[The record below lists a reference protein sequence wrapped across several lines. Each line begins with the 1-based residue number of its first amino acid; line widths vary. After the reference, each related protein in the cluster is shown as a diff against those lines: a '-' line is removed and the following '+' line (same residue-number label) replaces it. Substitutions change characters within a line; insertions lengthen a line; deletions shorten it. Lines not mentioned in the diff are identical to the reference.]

1 MIMRKEFV
9 EHTYFNGNY
18 YGTSKKVM
26 ATLMKEGLTPILDI
40 EMEGVKAM
48 RSSGLEARYVFF
60 KPPSLEI
67 LEVRLRARGTEDE
80 ASISQHLAQAKLE
93 LEFAETG
100 VHDIIIVNDDPDKA
114 YRQLEDF
121 AIHASKKRKAGS
133 MC

>member
-1 MIMRKEFV
+1 
-9 EHTYFNGNY
+9 
-18 YGTSKKVM
+18 
-26 ATLMKEGLTPILDI
+26 MKEGLTPILDI
-40 EMEGVKAM
+40 EMERVKAM
-48 RSSGLEARYVFF
+48 RSSGLEARYVFL

-80 ASISQHLAQAKLE
+80 ASISQRLAQAKLE

-100 VHDIIIVNDDPDKA
+100 VHDIIIVNDDLDEA

-121 AIHASKKRKAGS
+121 AIHASKKRKASS